1 MGEIEIYSKTTSDIA
16 SAVPCHAGTVVDY
29 CNWGLIPYRRLGN
42 GVRLLSD
49 SAVEQVRTIR
59 AQRLKRRGGQRRA
72 VLA

>member
-1 MGEIEIYSKTTSDIA
+1 MDEIYTKTTSDIA

-49 SAVEQVRTIR
+49 SAVEQVRRIR
-59 AQRLKRRGGQRRA
+59 AERLARRGGNHQSKA
-72 VLA
+72 ASA